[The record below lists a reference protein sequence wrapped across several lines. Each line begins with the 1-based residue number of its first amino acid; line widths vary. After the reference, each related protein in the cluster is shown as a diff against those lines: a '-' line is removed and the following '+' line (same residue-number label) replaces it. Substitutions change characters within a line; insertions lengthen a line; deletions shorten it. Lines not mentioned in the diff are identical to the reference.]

1 MLEQG
6 SISCE
11 ARCAAGPQVMEMT
24 ELGRGKA
31 ESKLWWEQVM
41 AHQLALP
48 APLLQAVV
56 MPVQDSWPLKCF
68 LRRAT

>member
-1 MLEQG
+1 
-6 SISCE
+6 
-11 ARCAAGPQVMEMT
+11 MEMT